1 MLRTRRT
8 LLQLVFAAALTAC
21 GGSKASDPAPN
32 DIVRASERLQGE
44 WVLTAFQPAQGL
56 EPMLATLLAA
66 QLDKLTVTMRA
77 GVMSIRGAGVE
88 ADRNYRVVQATED
101 GFSAEVTDQT
111 GVIHQVTGE
120 FRGLDMAF
128 TAHTDPWR
136 GKGRLHRTR

>member
-8 LLQLVFAAALTAC
+8 FLPIVLAVFLGAC
-21 GGSKASDPAPN
+21 GGSQASDPAPD
-32 DIVRASERLQGE
+32 DIGRATERLQGE
-44 WVLTAFQPAQGL
+44 WVLTAFQPASGL

-77 GVMSIRGAGVE
+77 GVMSIRGVGVQ
-88 ADRNYRVVQATED
+88 ADRSYRVVQATED

-111 GVIHQVTGE
+111 GVVHQVTGE
-120 FRGLDMAF
+120 FRGLDLAF